1 MATPVLSRVMRH
13 EYVQKKV
20 RCAGAGAIVIKCSVG
35 SMDEEILQ
43 ESTVPE
49 INKKRKETTS
59 EVLLF
64 KILLVFISSV

>member
-35 SMDEEILQ
+35 SMDEEILRSQ
-43 ESTVPE
+43 
-49 INKKRKETTS
+49 
-59 EVLLF
+59 L
-64 KILLVFISSV
+64 